1 MPVGDDLNV
10 VRVLKRKADIDSV
23 VIHISVDNG
32 EIMIIQRFENA
43 KLTTT
48 KEKSIK
54 HMIRTSLFF
63 LIFQKIRIEIK
74 EKFPNK
80 TYDVVRIV
88 AC

>member
-32 EIMIIQRFENA
+32 EIMIIQQFENA

-54 HMIRTSLFF
+54 YMIRTSLFF
-63 LIFQKIRIEIK
+63 VIFQKIRIKIK
-74 EKFPNK
+74 EKFQNK